1 MGGSHYTTRA
11 GPSRRRV
18 PLFFPYLHKT
28 TSLCRRVPC
37 SPRSQIHLKLK
48 FKSIAS
54 ILQFLNFFRSSISA
68 PSSPGFKPDSH
79 DDPPRARAGG
89 RRWAREAAQNGV
101 LGRPRDRKVSAPSC
115 RPPLSNRPT
124 LFTSPYS
131 NFRPGLMSRGG
142 LVPSQLP
149 PAGGRRWARE
159 AAQNGVLG
167 RPRDRKVSAPSCRP
181 PLSNRPTLFTS
192 PYSNFRP
199 GLMSSGGLVP
209 SQLPP
214 VESRPRRFPSASCPV
229 VRPSLLP

>member
-48 FKSIAS
+48 CKSIAS

-149 PAGGRRWARE
+149 PAGGRRWAHE
-159 AAQNGVLG
+159 ATQNGVLG
-167 RPRDRKVSAPSCRP
+167 RPHDRRVAAPSCRP
-181 PLSNRPTLFTS
+181 PLSDRPTLSTF

>member
-37 SPRSQIHLKLK
+37 SPSSQIHLKWK

-68 PSSPGFKPDSH
+68 PSSPGF
-79 DDPPRARAGG
+79 RTRAGG

-149 PAGGRRWARE
+149 PAGGRRWAHE
-159 AAQNGVLG
+159 ATQNGVLG
-167 RPRDRKVSAPSCRP
+167 RPQDRRVSAPSCRP
-181 PLSNRPTLFTS
+181 PLSDRPTLSTF